1 MHEDIYGKALLDF
14 VRGEKGGAFILHT
27 SYGDTEEMPIEIFF
41 REENEFSE
49 LEEIALALCDG
60 KVLDVGAGAGI
71 HTLYLEEQG
80 FEVEALDIS
89 KRACECMKIMGVS
102 RSTHHDFFTLPPT
115 SKYDTLLLL
124 MNGIGLAGELKM
136 LKNTLQQAEKLLN
149 PGGQILFDSSDI
161 HYLYE
166 DYGIKKPKHYYGEIE
181 YQYEYKGEKGI
192 PFKWLFIDPE
202 SLIKIADEENWLI
215 QFLYEDENDQ
225 YLVRMTKREL

>member
-1 MHEDIYGKALLDF
+1 MHEDIYGKALLNF
-14 VRGEKGGAFILHT
+14 ARGKNGGTLMLHT

-41 REENEFSE
+41 REDNELSE

-71 HTLYLEEQG
+71 HTLYLQKQG
-80 FEVEALDIS
+80 IQVEALDIS
-89 KRACECMKIMGVS
+89 KRACKCMKIRGV
-102 RSTHHDFFTLPPT
+102 THPIHHDFFTLPPT

-149 PGGQILFDSSDI
+149 PGGQILFDSSNI
-161 HYLYE
+161 QYLYE
-166 DYGIKKPKHYYGEIE
+166 DYGIEKPKYYFGEIE
-181 YQYEYKGEKGI
+181 YQYEYKGERGI
-192 PFKWLFIDPE
+192 PFKWLFIDQE

-225 YLVRMTKREL
+225 YLVRMVKKEL

>member
-1 MHEDIYGKALLDF
+1 MHEDIYGKALLNF
-14 VRGEKGGAFILHT
+14 ARGKNGGTLMLHT

-41 REENEFSE
+41 REDNELSE

-71 HTLYLEEQG
+71 HTLYLQKQG
-80 FEVEALDIS
+80 IQVEALDIS
-89 KRACECMKIMGVS
+89 KRACECMKIRGV
-102 RSTHHDFFTLPPT
+102 TYPIHHDFFTLPPT
-115 SKYDTLLLL
+115 STYDTLLFL

-136 LKNTLQQAEKLLN
+136 LKKTLQQAEKLLN
-149 PGGQILFDSSDI
+149 PGGQILFDSSNI
-161 HYLYE
+161 QYLYE
-166 DYGIKKPKHYYGEIE
+166 DYKIEKPKYYFGEIT

-192 PFKWLFIDPE
+192 PFKWLFIDQE